1 MKLLIQPGSGLQPL
15 LSAIERARKTIEIVI
30 FRFDER
36 ELEKALASAVA
47 RGIFVRALIAQTS
60 GTGEEQLRKL
70 EMRFLD
76 AGIHVVRTSDDL
88 IRYHYKMMLVDRRY
102 LFVLSF
108 NFTGIDISR
117 SRSFGIIT
125 TQSSNVQEA
134 VKLFEADCMRKV
146 YEPGRSN
153 LVVSPVNARERL
165 TKFLKDAKK
174 ELLIYDLRIGDQMI
188 FRTLEDLGRKGV
200 AIRVIG
206 RVTRRSED
214 WEVREMPAM
223 RLHARVIVRDRQ
235 AAFVG
240 SQSLRTTEL
249 DARREVGIILRDK
262 NVVKKIAGTFD
273 DDWERA
279 AEVSQRA
286 DKDAPAS
293 KLAKKVAK
301 SIVNELPPVAPVVAE
316 VVEELTGSKNGI
328 VLNEA
333 EMEESIKQA
342 VKQAV
347 KGAVREAVERA

>member
-1 MKLLIQPGSGLQPL
+1 
-15 LSAIERARKTIEIVI
+15 
-30 FRFDER
+30 
-36 ELEKALASAVA
+36 
-47 RGIFVRALIAQTS
+47 
-60 GTGEEQLRKL
+60 
-70 EMRFLD
+70 
-76 AGIHVVRTSDDL
+76 
-88 IRYHYKMMLVDRRY
+88 
-102 LFVLSF
+102 
-108 NFTGIDISR
+108 
-117 SRSFGIIT
+117 
-125 TQSSNVQEA
+125 
-134 VKLFEADCMRKV
+134 
-146 YEPGRSN
+146 
-153 LVVSPVNARERL
+153 
-165 TKFLKDAKK
+165 
-174 ELLIYDLRIGDQMI
+174 
-188 FRTLEDLGRKGV
+188 
-200 AIRVIG
+200 VIG